1 MTSYLQTAGWTLMHF
16 VWQGAAI
23 AGDSDGVVAAHR
35 ADARPAP
42 DT

>member
-23 AGDSDGVVAAHR
+23 AATATVLLR
-35 ADARPAP
+35 LAR
-42 DT
+42 